1 MKFPV
6 VVEITP
12 LMFEFKTKLLV
23 LVEIVNILEVP
34 ALIML

>member
-12 LMFEFKTKLLV
+12 LMFELKIKLLV
-23 LVEIVNILEVP
+23 EVEIVKILDVP